1 MTPKDQDSTTKT
13 LYVRLLNEGVEVF
26 RPTQAVPVGDGIY
39 KLLPTPDYDPTDE
52 EWEFTPGSTV
62 KGILRILHGEVE
74 EGLGEV
80 VRLVAKEYVP
90 K

>member
-1 MTPKDQDSTTKT
+1 MSRD
-13 LYVRLLNEGVEVF
+13 
-26 RPTQAVPVGDGIY
+26 
-39 KLLPTPDYDPTDE
+39 DPTDE

-74 EGLGEV
+74 KGLGEV

>member
-13 LYVRLLNEGVEVF
+13 LYVRLLNEGVEVY

-62 KGILRILHGEVE
+62 RGILRSLLGEVE
-74 EGLGEV
+74 GELGEEAV
-80 VRLVAKEYVP
+80 LVAKEYIP